1 MRHTA
6 SGMTRSGHFRCSNAR
21 NLPRTNLA
29 RALMG
34 TRNFRRAGCQVLAS
48 SEIPPPLTRQ

>member
-6 SGMTRSGHFRCSNAR
+6 SGMPRSGHLRCNIAR
-21 NLPRTNLA
+21 NLPRTSLA

-34 TRNFRRAGCQVLAS
+34 TRKFRRAGCQVLPS